1 MFYDGRELFDVISRE
16 INLPDSSKAKN
27 CIAEGFLR
35 YIYEFTTP
43 DNKKMTV
50 EYTLTVSDDIYSPYG
65 IRAVVKDA
73 DNRIVDRGEIHRRYA
88 TLSECTMKMLMM
100 VHEVI
105 LPCTLDY
112 VM

>member
-1 MFYDGRELFDVISRE
+1 MFYDSRELFDVISRE
-16 INLPDSSKAKN
+16 IILPQNCKAKN

-43 DNKKMTV
+43 NNKKMTV
-50 EYTLTVSDDIYSPYG
+50 EYTLTVSDDDYSPYG
-65 IRAVVKDA
+65 IKAVMRDA

-88 TLSECTMKMLMM
+88 TLSECSTRMLMM
-100 VHEVI
+100 VREMI